1 MTWDK
6 AMLKVGFSQLK
17 TIILV
22 SICSPYIALRNND
35 VIQGNL
41 SSFYRYQLG
50 IATVTV
56 TFGSG
61 RILPASPEPHP
72 DLGSRSLVLLTCSS
86 DVIKTSLIES

>member
-6 AMLKVGFSQLK
+6 AMLKVGSSQLK

-41 SSFYRYQLG
+41 LSFYRYQLG
-50 IATVTV
+50 IATESYQLHLNRTQ
-56 TFGSG
+56 
-61 RILPASPEPHP
+61 ILVPRA
-72 DLGSRSLVLLTCSS
+72 
-86 DVIKTSLIES
+86 